1 MRSPPHSDWGFPVRT
16 RQGTGPEFPEVGTES
31 HAGKANEPGI
41 RAPRAAGRGRGCR
54 PRSPR
59 RPVRRTPWESPGVR
73 TAKPGR
79 EKPQC
84 GLPGGDATRA
94 LPAGVGVLVAS
105 RATPQERAS
114 RVRILQLL
122 FRDAGRE
129 TFAARGGSG
138 AESSCRDIK
147 NATVVDYRNFW
158 PQLRTFSVLLS
169 CPAVPSRRPL
179 PAERATWGPHNLS
192 GGSRRPSAQRRL
204 PRGRP
209 GGRLGRQRKCA
220 VHTACSHPSVT
231 VAAVSPAQRDVAKLF
246 PPAGWQTTLA
256 AKPPK
261 HVS

>member
-1 MRSPPHSDWGFPVRT
+1 MPA
-16 RQGTGPEFPEVGTES
+16 PESEAAGAADT
-31 HAGKANEPGI
+31 AGKPRGQNREARKGEAAVRASWGRRHPG
-41 RAPRAAGRGRGCR
+41 ASGRGRGPRGFPGHTPGKGVSR
-54 PRSPR
+54 PNSAGPF
-59 RPVRRTPWESPGVR
+59 PGRRTGE
-73 TAKPGR
+73 
-79 EKPQC
+79 
-84 GLPGGDATRA
+84 
-94 LPAGVGVLVAS
+94 
-105 RATPQERAS
+105 
-114 RVRILQLL
+114 
-122 FRDAGRE
+122 
-129 TFAARGGSG
+129 ARGGSG

-179 PAERATWGPHNLS
+179 PAERAAWGPHNLS

-220 VHTACSHPSVT
+220 VHTACSHPSAT